1 MIISPALL
9 AFDVF
14 RVLELGD
21 WDVRLGGSFSAVD
34 DRDGCSVDSPDARSV
49 FECDGIEGSVPDEGD
64 IANEEVII
72 GEDSLTDR
80 LDKAGFEDARV
91 EAVVDEEEDMLL

>member
-1 MIISPALL
+1 M
-9 AFDVF
+9 
-14 RVLELGD
+14 
-21 WDVRLGGSFSAVD
+21 
-34 DRDGCSVDSPDARSV
+34 